1 MKTTG
6 FPFLRWRKSVN
17 KSSIKADC
25 IAGLTG
31 AFLVIPQGIAYAMI
45 AGLPA
50 EFGLYAAVFSAVIA
64 SFFGSSM
71 HMVSGPTAALS
82 IVSAIIIE
90 NALGASQLPYLS
102 LMFLLT
108 FLVGAFQLAFA
119 FLRFGF
125 LVNFISHAVV
135 QGFTAGAAL
144 LIAVS
149 QLGNFLG
156 LPKVG
161 GSSFIEYLQLV
172 FKYWE
177 SINTP
182 SLIIGLVTIFSAVLL
197 KYWLK
202 SIPYLLGSM
211 LIGACVCLFLF
222 DPAQDQ
228 IDMIKALPK
237 GFPSFVVPD
246 FDLDTVFRLSSGA
259 LSIAILGLIEA
270 VAIARSIAMRSKQVI
285 NGNQEFYGQGL
296 SNCVGAFFQCYPSSG
311 SFTRS
316 GGNYDAGAKTPFAIL
331 FSAFIVL
338 GVLLFLPDITQYIPV
353 SVMAGSILVIAW
365 NLFDVSGFIKQM
377 KAPRPDAIPFVLTFL
392 STLFLPLESA
402 IYVGIVASLT
412 FYLAKTAN
420 PKLTVVAPYQVEE
433 GVQQMKNVSRYDL
446 PECPA
451 IKMVRLDGSIFFGA
465 AESFQESIRGLVESN
480 VKRLILICKGM
491 NFVDVTGQ
499 HTLAE
504 EIERIQ
510 KSGGTIFFSSLK
522 GNTLDDFTD
531 DRLQSL
537 LKNGVLKDST
547 KIAVSEMV
555 AQVPAD
561 VCRTCTVRVFQEC
574 PSKPNV

>member
-6 FPFLRWRKSVN
+6 FPFLRWRKIVN
-17 KSSIKADC
+17 KNSLKADS

-31 AFLVIPQGIAYAMI
+31 AFLVIPQGIAYALI

-50 EFGLYAAVFSAVIA
+50 EFGLYAAIFSAVIA

-90 NALGASQLPYLS
+90 KTLGASQLSYLS
-102 LMFLLT
+102 LMFILT
-108 FLVGAFQLAFA
+108 FLVGAFQLAFS

-156 LPKVG
+156 LPKVR

-172 FKYWE
+172 AKYWE

-182 SLIIGLVTIFSAVLL
+182 SLIIGLATIFSAVIL

-202 SIPYLLGSM
+202 NIPYLLGSM

-237 GFPSFVVPD
+237 GLPSLVIPD
-246 FDLDTVFRLSSGA
+246 FDLDTVFLLSSGA

-270 VAIARSIAMRSKQVI
+270 VAIARSIAMRSKQAI

-331 FSAFIVL
+331 FSALIVL

-353 SVMAGSILVIAW
+353 PVMAGSILIIAW

-377 KAPRPDAIPFVLTFL
+377 KAPKPDAIPFLLTFL

-433 GVQQMKNVSRYDL
+433 GIQQMKNVNRYGL

-465 AESFQESIRGLVESN
+465 AESFQESIRCLVESN

-510 KSGGTIFFSSLK
+510 QSGGTIFFSSLK

-531 DRLQSL
+531 DKLQSL
-537 LKNGVLKDST
+537 LKSGVLKDST
-547 KIAVSEMV
+547 KNAISAMV

-561 VCRTCTVRVFQEC
+561 VCQTCANRVFQEC
-574 PSKPNV
+574 PSKPKL

>member
-6 FPFLRWRKSVN
+6 FPFLKWRKTVN
-17 KSSIKADC
+17 KNSLKADC

-50 EFGLYAAVFSAVIA
+50 EFGLYAAIFSAVIA

-90 NALGASQLPYLS
+90 NALGASQLSYLS

-172 FKYWE
+172 VKYWD

-182 SLIIGLVTIFSAVLL
+182 SLITGLVTIFSAVLL

-222 DPAQDQ
+222 DPVQDQ

-237 GFPSFVVPD
+237 NFPSFVMPD
-246 FDLDTVFRLSSGA
+246 FDLDTVFLLSSGA

-296 SNCVGAFFQCYPSSG
+296 SNFVGAFFQCYPSSG

-316 GGNYDAGAKTPFAIL
+316 GGNYDAGAKTPLAIL

-353 SVMAGSILVIAW
+353 PVMAGSILVIAW

-377 KAPRPDAIPFVLTFL
+377 KAPKPDAIPFVLTFL

-402 IYVGIVASLT
+402 IYVGIFASLT

-433 GVQQMKNVSRYDL
+433 GVQQMKNVNRYDL

-504 EIERIQ
+504 EIERIK

-531 DRLQSL
+531 DKLQSL

-561 VCRTCTVRVFQEC
+561 VCRTCTSRVFQEC
-574 PSKPNV
+574 PSRPNV